1 MRCDAMRCDSS
12 AWVNNERRIQALVS
26 GRRMDEAG
34 RALRNGLATPKRY
47 AMQVTGTAALQSEA
61 PPAIPPLL
69 IAT

>member
-1 MRCDAMRCDSS
+1 MRCDAIL
-12 AWVNNERRIQALVS
+12 ALVNNERRIQALVS

-34 RALRNGLATPKRY
+34 WALRNGLATKRY

>member
-1 MRCDAMRCDSS
+1 
-12 AWVNNERRIQALVS
+12 
-26 GRRMDEAG
+26 MDEAG
-34 RALRNGLATPKRY
+34 WALRNGLATKRY